1 MEELDPNILK
11 LLEKFKKN
19 STKKINRFLI
29 KEPVVES
36 TSVKKNNSNF
46 KLQNNLD
53 TQMNIARATALANSN
68 VPKNSAS
75 HYKYEEDLKNFE
87 IVKGIKTDALGN
99 PILDLNV
106 FSRFKRY
113 DMKKNITGLTQ
124 KQKEFENIQ
133 TEKDFFKYRI
143 KQAKEF
149 STKYSHNL
157 PKAGDEYYPTSEL
170 SGENMGKYKN
180 KFIDEQMSLYFSDEY
195 KNFSLTDKSNLI
207 RKYRIPIRFH
217 DIRSG
222 SYAQVID
229 TKTSQSMEIDLR
241 NFVERP
247 INGDGRYDENL
258 YGERFKKLNPVLE
271 HELSHAEHGFGAAGT
286 TELLDFT
293 KNSLGIKNSNNYI
306 SNRYSELDFRSELG
320 ARYNATKYLLGIN
333 KKGFNYS
340 EFKDIVT
347 PKLDSLIQLKNPRD
361 INVEQISSISDEL
374 LGKNIMKNYNDNDL
388 KNLYKIYNKF

>member
-46 KLQNNLD
+46 KLQKNLD

-157 PKAGDEYYPTSEL
+157 PKAGDEYYPTNEL

-180 KFIDEQMSLYFSDEY
+180 RFVDEQMSLYFSDEY
-195 KNFSLTDKSNLI
+195 KNLSSTDKSNAI
-207 RKYRIPIRFH
+207 RKYRIPVRFH
-217 DIRSG
+217 DLNHG
-222 SYAQVID
+222 YAQVMD
-229 TKTSQSMEIDLR
+229 YHTSQSMEVDLR
-241 NFVERP
+241 YFVERP

-271 HELSHAEHGFGAAGT
+271 HELSHAEIGFGAAKSQG
-286 TELLDFT
+286 LLDFT

-306 SNRYSELDFRSELG
+306 NNSYSELDFRSELG